1 MLQNKTVHLAVD
13 LGAGSG
19 RVIAGVFEEG
29 KISLKE
35 IYRFENHPL
44 EENGALFTDFESLWK
59 EVTLGLKKASKYFGA
74 SIIKTL
80 GVDSWGVDFGY
91 VDAKGQLLKLP
102 RQYRDPR
109 NQKAFERLLE
119 RISPSEIFQETGIQM
134 MEINSIVQH
143 FAELEDMDGVVSR
156 ADQFLM
162 IADLINYRLTGIA
175 KCERTNAST
184 TQLMRPKERDW
195 SWKLFDSLGLPRR
208 LAPELIDSGVVLGE
222 LQQSVAEI
230 TTLEPQTKVVA
241 VGSHDTASAVAA
253 VPAIHEARYAYL
265 SSGTWSLLGVE
276 VDEPDFGLLAQR
288 LNLTNE
294 AGVFGN
300 IRLLKN
306 INGLWLVQ
314 ECRRAW
320 REEGRDWSYQELSE
334 LVSKVTSPIA
344 LIDPDE
350 QRFSL
355 RGAMPQMICDYCSET
370 GQIEPNGP
378 GEILRV
384 IEDSLALKVRHVLSL
399 LEQTTGNRVEVL
411 HVIGGGAQ
419 NEGLNQRICDCIN
432 RPVIVGPV
440 EATAAGNVVMQLY
453 ADSKIKSLSEGR
465 QLVAESFETQRYDP
479 SEKSEWDKAYE
490 FFTKLLKE

>member
-1 MLQNKTVHLAVD
+1 
-13 LGAGSG
+13 
-19 RVIAGVFEEG
+19 
-29 KISLKE
+29 
-35 IYRFENHPL
+35 
-44 EENGALFTDFESLWK
+44 
-59 EVTLGLKKASKYFGA
+59 
-74 SIIKTL
+74 
-80 GVDSWGVDFGY
+80 
-91 VDAKGQLLKLP
+91 
-102 RQYRDPR
+102 
-109 NQKAFERLLE
+109 
-119 RISPSEIFQETGIQM
+119 
-134 MEINSIVQH
+134 
-143 FAELEDMDGVVSR
+143 
-156 ADQFLM
+156 
-162 IADLINYRLTGIA
+162 
-175 KCERTNAST
+175 
-184 TQLMRPKERDW
+184 
-195 SWKLFDSLGLPRR
+195 
-208 LAPELIDSGVVLGE
+208 
-222 LQQSVAEI
+222 
-230 TTLEPQTKVVA
+230 VA

-320 REEGRDWSYQELSE
+320 KEEGKDWSYQKLSE

-350 QRFSL
+350 QRFAL

-465 QLVAESFETQRYDP
+465 QLVAESFDTQRYDP